1 MQYKEFNDILVNNW
15 PGVSRVGPDTLR
27 MAHHA
32 GRQAGRTALDMGSG
46 TGFIALYLRSRGW
59 RCMGVDVNGTAL
71 QCADRNARANNMQLK
86 FKYSDLFS
94 DVSGL
99 FDLIV
104 FNPPLGHTSA
114 PAAPLEFVKS
124 LMPRNNRVVIAIAY
138 FFVGK
143 QRRELLRRFLEQVP
157 RHLEQGGVVMMS
169 LYRAEMSLTGSWK
182 TEVLEEVN
190 GLRVVSLQR
199 LD

>member
-1 MQYKEFNDILVNNW
+1 MKYKGFNDILVNNW

-32 GRQAGRTALDMGSG
+32 GQQAGRTVLDIGSG
-46 TGFIALYLRSRGW
+46 TGFIAIYLRAQGW
-59 RCMGVDVNGTAL
+59 RCMGVDVNSAAL
-71 QCADRNARANNMQLK
+71 QCANRNARANNMKLE

-99 FDLIV
+99 FELIV

-114 PAAPLEFVKS
+114 PAAPLEFIKS
-124 LMPRNNRVVIAIAY
+124 LMPRNNRVVIAIVY

-143 QRRELLRRFLEQVP
+143 QRRELLRRFLEQAP
-157 RHLEQGGVVMMS
+157 RYLAKGGVVMMS
-169 LYRAEMSLTGSWK
+169 LYRPEMSLTGSWK

-190 GLRVVSLQR
+190 GLRVVSLKR

>member
-32 GRQAGRTALDMGSG
+32 GRQAGRTALDIGSG

-59 RCMGVDVNGTAL
+59 QCMGVDVNSTAL

-124 LMPRNNRVVIAIAY
+124 LMPRNNRVVIAIVY

-169 LYRAEMSLTGSWK
+169 LYRPEMSLTGSWK

-199 LD
+199 RD